1 MTKWYESD
9 NPSTVA
15 RGASWRI
22 GLWIGVIFLVVSLL
36 SVAGWGV
43 TILISNIRG
52 QGNAIIQKNEAS
64 NQIFAQQNF
73 EERYQDILGAD
84 RRIDVVYVAL
94 QADPSDPTLQTNY
107 TGTVNYCIDAVAEYN
122 ADARKFLLEDFKA
135 QDLPDVI
142 SNTNPLTD
150 CKESQ

>member
-1 MTKWYESD
+1 MTKWYENDDPEKVVKS
-9 NPSTVA
+9 
-15 RGASWRI
+15 GAWR
-22 GLWIGVIFLVVSLL
+22 LGVWVLIIVGISLL
-36 SVAGWGV
+36 IGALTWGAKV
-43 TILISNIRG
+43 LLSDPVG
-52 QGNAIIQKNEAS
+52 QGNAIIQKNS
-64 NQIFAQQNF
+64 STNRIFAQQNF

-84 RRIDVVYVAL
+84 RRIDVVYLAWKS
-94 QADPSDPTLQTNY
+94 DKSDPTLTTNY

-150 CKESQ
+150 CKESK